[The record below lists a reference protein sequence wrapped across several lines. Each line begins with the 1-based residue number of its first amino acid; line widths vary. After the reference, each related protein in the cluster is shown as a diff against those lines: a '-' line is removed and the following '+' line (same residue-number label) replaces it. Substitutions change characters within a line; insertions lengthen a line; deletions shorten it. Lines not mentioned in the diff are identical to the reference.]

1 MTTRCE
7 QLDDLLL
14 EGDAVS
20 MEKAAKHAGTCPS
33 CREVLDDW
41 NDISQTARSMRRTWQ
56 SDILRARIRRGPR
69 TTSAWRVAA
78 AVLLTAAIGATS
90 WYAVR
95 DTTRDATFDQKILNV
110 AAIDEVEKAE
120 EAYLTAIERLEA
132 IAAPE
137 LEREE
142 SALVA
147 SYKEKLMVLDDA
159 ISEVQ
164 SGIAENRQ
172 NAHLRRELL
181 AMYSEK
187 QRTLQAVVREGNHES
202 NQ

>member
-1 MTTRCE
+1 M
-7 QLDDLLL
+7 
-14 EGDAVS
+14 
-20 MEKAAKHAGTCPS
+20 
-33 CREVLDDW
+33 
-41 NDISQTARSMRRTWQ
+41 
-56 SDILRARIRRGPR
+56 
-69 TTSAWRVAA
+69 
-78 AVLLTAAIGATS
+78 
-90 WYAVR
+90 R

-187 QRTLQAVVREGNHES
+187 QRTLQAVVREGEHVS
-202 NQ
+202 NV